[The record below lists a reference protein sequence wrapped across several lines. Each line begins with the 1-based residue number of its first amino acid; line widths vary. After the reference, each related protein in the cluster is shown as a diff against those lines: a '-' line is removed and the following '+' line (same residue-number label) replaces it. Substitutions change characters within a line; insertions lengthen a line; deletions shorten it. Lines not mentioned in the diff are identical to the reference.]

1 LEVWLNQNSPAGG
14 ANRFD
19 TTRWSVVLLSAQS
32 QAPGCEHAFA
42 ELCRLY
48 WYPLYGFIRHRGY
61 SPEDAQDLAQG
72 FMLHLIE
79 RKTLSRVDRSKGK
92 FRSFLLASLQN
103 YLSNEAE
110 RARCLKR
117 GGKAEMVYLDIEG
130 AEDRYGME
138 PVEALTP
145 AKIFDARWAM
155 VLLGEAMNR
164 LKREY
169 LAQGKRTTFE
179 ALHVFLDPINS
190 KELPTYEDVADRL
203 KVSVGA
209 LKTLIH
215 RLRKQYTAFVR
226 EEIGRTISD
235 SADVDAELHELC
247 EALIAAEGRIMP

>member
-1 LEVWLNQNSPAGG
+1 MQPDRSSPAGG
-14 ANRFD
+14 ANRFN
-19 TTRWSVVLLSAQS
+19 TTEWSMVLLSARS
-32 QAPGCEHAFA
+32 QAPGCEEAFA

-61 SPEDAQDLAQG
+61 SPVDAQDLAQG
-72 FMLHLIE
+72 FMLDIIE
-79 RKTLSRVDRSKGK
+79 RKTLSRVDRAKGK

-103 YLSNEAE
+103 YLSNEAV

-117 GGKAEMVYLDIEG
+117 GGKAEIVYLDIEG
-130 AEDRYGME
+130 AENRYGME

-155 VLLGEAMNR
+155 ALLGEAMNR

-169 LAQGKRTTFE
+169 LAQGKATTFE
-179 ALHVFLDPINS
+179 ALRVFLDPINS

-203 KVSVGA
+203 KVSVGSV
-209 LKTLIH
+209 
-215 RLRKQYTAFVR
+215 RKQYTAFVR

-247 EALIAAEGRIMP
+247 EVLIATEGRIMP

>member
-1 LEVWLNQNSPAGG
+1 MQLDQSSPVGG
-14 ANRFD
+14 ANRFH
-19 TTRWSVVLLSAQS
+19 TTRWSVVFLSAQC
-32 QAPGCEHAFA
+32 QASDNGGAFA

-61 SPEDAQDLAQG
+61 SSEDAQDLAQG
-72 FMLHLIE
+72 FFFHLIE

-117 GGKAEMVYLDIEG
+117 GGKAEIVYLDIEG

-138 PVEALTP
+138 PVETLTP
-145 AKIFDARWAM
+145 EKIFDARWAM
-155 VLLGEAMNR
+155 ALLGEAMNR
-164 LKREY
+164 LNREY
-169 LAQGKRTTFE
+169 MTQGKTTTFE
-179 ALHVFLDPINS
+179 ALNVFLDPINS

-203 KVSVGA
+203 KISVGSV
-209 LKTLIH
+209 KTLIH
-215 RLRKQYTAFVR
+215 RLRRQYTAFVR
-226 EEIGRTISD
+226 EEVGRTISD

>member
-1 LEVWLNQNSPAGG
+1 MQLDQSSPVGG
-14 ANRFD
+14 ANRFH

-32 QAPGCEHAFA
+32 RTSGCQEAFA

-61 SPEDAQDLAQG
+61 SSEDAQDLAQG
-72 FMLHLIE
+72 FYLHLIE

-117 GGKAEMVYLDIEG
+117 GGKAEIVYLDIEG

-138 PVEALTP
+138 PVETLTP
-145 AKIFDARWAM
+145 EKIFDARWAM
-155 VLLGEAMNR
+155 ALLGEAMNR
-164 LKREY
+164 LNREY
-169 LAQGKRTTFE
+169 MAQGKTTTFE
-179 ALHVFLDPINS
+179 ALNVFLDPINS

-203 KVSVGA
+203 KISVGSV
-209 LKTLIH
+209 KTLIH
-215 RLRKQYTAFVR
+215 RLGKQYTAFVR
-226 EEIGRTISD
+226 EEISRTISD
-235 SADVDAELHELC
+235 SADVDEELHELC
-247 EALIAAEGRIMP
+247 EVLIAAEGRIMP